1 MNEQEKEIQKY
12 KEQGKGKKKKGQIA
26 AEPERIKIDETKMIG
41 SPDMLTS
48 DEKRKFTLSA
58 MARKFGTVGIL
69 AVIIG
74 PLGSLLSLG
83 AAEMIYSKYM
93 LGASFN
99 EMIATFYRPF
109 VYTCTCIFFGVTV
122 ISWLVFHFVFSDK
135 KGLIIRA
142 DDKIVEAGMEPV
154 EIPRLDIDRNRFIDA
169 FYHLKTPYKLSY
181 VLIAAALAVLLF
193 VSVVVF
199 QGAAKQKVLTDSQRK
214 EAAER
219 IDKSLAGLDYSSKSK
234 VMAFVDHRTYTY
246 NGITMTI
253 EIDENGK
260 VLDAS
265 YMLKYNGKFT
275 IDQID
280 KLKSSGVKKEFETL
294 HATTKDYKDLFVYPT
309 VTEVPVKFSNYMTNY
324 IDNIREKSA
333 WEGKQE
339 CKVGDDEYI
348 MHCKVSYSE
357 GKKKGQDDDTMK
369 IAYEI
374 QKKNFKR
381 TQW

>member
-1 MNEQEKEIQKY
+1 
-12 KEQGKGKKKKGQIA
+12 
-26 AEPERIKIDETKMIG
+26 
-41 SPDMLTS
+41 
-48 DEKRKFTLSA
+48 
-58 MARKFGTVGIL
+58 
-69 AVIIG
+69 
-74 PLGSLLSLG
+74 
-83 AAEMIYSKYM
+83 
-93 LGASFN
+93 
-99 EMIATFYRPF
+99 
-109 VYTCTCIFFGVTV
+109 
-122 ISWLVFHFVFSDK
+122 
-135 KGLIIRA
+135 
-142 DDKIVEAGMEPV
+142 
-154 EIPRLDIDRNRFIDA
+154 
-169 FYHLKTPYKLSY
+169 
-181 VLIAAALAVLLF
+181 
-193 VSVVVF
+193 
-199 QGAAKQKVLTDSQRK
+199 
-214 EAAER
+214 
-219 IDKSLAGLDYSSKSK
+219 
-234 VMAFVDHRTYTY
+234 
-246 NGITMTI
+246 MTI

-280 KLKSSGVKKEFETL
+280 KLKSSGVRKEFEKL

-324 IDNIREKSA
+324 IDNIREKSE

-348 MHCKVSYSE
+348 MHCKDSYSE

>member
-48 DEKRKFTLSA
+48 DERKRFTLSA

-83 AAEMIYSKYM
+83 AAEMIFSKYM

-109 VYTCTCIFFGVTV
+109 VYTCTGIFFGVTA

-135 KGLIIRA
+135 KDLIIRA

-219 IDKSLAGLDYSSKSK
+219 IDKSLADLDYSSTSK

-280 KLKSSGVKKEFETL
+280 KLKSSGVRKEFEKL

-324 IDNIREKSA
+324 IDNIREKSE